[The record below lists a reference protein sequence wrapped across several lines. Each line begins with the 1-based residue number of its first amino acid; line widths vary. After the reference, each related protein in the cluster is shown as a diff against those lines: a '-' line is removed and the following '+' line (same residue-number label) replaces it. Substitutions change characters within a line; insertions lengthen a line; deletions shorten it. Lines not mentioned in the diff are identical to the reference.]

1 MELADYLLV
10 MLVSL
15 LAFYVKGVTGT
26 GTTTVIIALGSF
38 FIDPKVTIVLAA
50 FINIFGGLQMVR
62 VDPVP
67 MKPSYWGVVALFMVI
82 GSVAG
87 AYALKFTP
95 DRPFQVLLGAV
106 LLLTALLFFFQK
118 KGAADLGPA
127 PDRANGRDMAVATV
141 SGVFSG
147 YVGISAPPLVYYFGS
162 YLNKRYLRRLLV
174 IVYIPSVT
182 VQTIVFA
189 LNGMLNREILLA
201 GLLMVPSMILGVHL
215 GNRTFNLISEASFRK
230 LLALVMVI
238 ASARLLVIG
247 MM

>member
-127 PDRANGRDMAVATV
+127 LDRANGRDMAVATV